1 MFQTSF
7 KQEETIPAAK
17 AGQVTVAG
25 LIDSGENWGLTQL
38 KEGERG
44 VSRGG
49 ERFQKLVNRED
60 TCVSAGAKQAMR
72 GVSGGG
78 LSTWRALPE
87 GAAASSFSAVV
98 SKPFL
103 ESARQ

>member
-1 MFQTSF
+1 M
-7 KQEETIPAAK
+7 
-17 AGQVTVAG
+17 
-25 LIDSGENWGLTQL
+25 
-38 KEGERG
+38 
-44 VSRGG
+44 
-49 ERFQKLVNRED
+49 
-60 TCVSAGAKQAMR
+60 SAGAKQAMR

-103 ESARQ
+103 ESAR